1 MGSDCPGLTVEI
13 VQEAFKALD
22 TFPFVI
28 GPAMDGGYY
37 LIGMDAYTPQVF
49 EGIEWSTDKVF
60 SQTMDIIKSL
70 DKSCYLLPELSDI
83 DYEEDW
89 NEHGWHL

>member
-1 MGSDCPGLTVEI
+1 
-13 VQEAFKALD
+13 
-22 TFPFVI
+22 
-28 GPAMDGGYY
+28 MDGGYY
-37 LIGMDAYTPQVF
+37 LIGMDNYTPQVF

-60 SQTMDIIKSL
+60 NQTMDIIKSM

-89 NEHGWHL
+89 NEHGWNL